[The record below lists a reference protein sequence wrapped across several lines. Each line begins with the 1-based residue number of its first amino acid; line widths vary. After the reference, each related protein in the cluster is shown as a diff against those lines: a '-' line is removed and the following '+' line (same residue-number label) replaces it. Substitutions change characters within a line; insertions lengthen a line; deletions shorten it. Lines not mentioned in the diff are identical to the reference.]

1 MTGTDLRKNTEDQ
14 NGVSYYVCTGG
25 ERIAGPFGSK
35 EYAQTVAA
43 RMERKQGYSTTA
55 VQGEIK

>member
-35 EYAQTVAA
+35 EYAQTVSD
-43 RMERKQGYSTTA
+43 RLESKQGYQSTSI
-55 VQGEIK
+55 VGEIK